1 MPKSTSSE
9 LPDKKFFETIM
20 RRVRGIPFS
29 YVIKMTTGHE
39 VYPVKDEDT
48 EVINEIFEKAK
59 AVVKEAK
66 NEDFSSLRPNEIS
79 NKLEDML
86 REKLGGSIPE
96 NKVAGY
102 PNILIE
108 RKGKP
113 YYIEVKLADVK
124 EMNSSFRTFYYE
136 PVELAKVTKDACHII
151 VGFIHRMRSI
161 IGFKIVDASR
171 IRVNLKSEFN
181 TNNKEL
187 YRQENILKE
196 YFEQGYLDVS

>member
-196 YFEQGYLDVS
+196 YFEQNL

>member
-1 MPKSTSSE
+1 LPKSTSSE

>member
-1 MPKSTSSE
+1 LAKSTSSE
-9 LPDKKFFETIM
+9 LPDEKFFETIM
-20 RRVRGIPFS
+20 RRVRNIPFS

-39 VYPVKDEDT
+39 VYPVKDEDAK
-48 EVINEIFEKAK
+48 VIDEIFEKAK
-59 AVVKEAK
+59 AVVKKARD
-66 NEDFSSLRPNEIS
+66 EDFSSLRPNEIS

-86 REKLGGSIPE
+86 RTELKGVIPE
-96 NKVAGY
+96 SKVAGY

-108 RKGKP
+108 RRGKF
-113 YYIEVKLADVK
+113 YYIEVKLAGIN

-161 IGFKIVDASR
+161 IGFKIIDASR

-187 YRQENILKE
+187 YKRENILKE
-196 YFEQGYLDVS
+196 YFEQNP

>member
-1 MPKSTSSE
+1 LPKSTSSE

-59 AVVKEAK
+59 AVIKEAK

-108 RKGKP
+108 RKRKP

-161 IGFKIVDASR
+161 IGFKIIDASR

-196 YFEQGYLDVS
+196 YFEQGYLDIS

>member
-59 AVVKEAK
+59 AVIKEAK

-108 RKGKP
+108 RKRKP

-161 IGFKIVDASR
+161 IGFKIIDASR

-196 YFEQGYLDVS
+196 YFEQGYLDIS